1 MAPASNPRYAL
12 VVIINEPTAG
22 KYYGGAVSAPVFGT
36 IMGGVLRLMNVEPDA
51 LTSDDNEL
59 VINKIKEDTGGRS

>member
-1 MAPASNPRYAL
+1 
-12 VVIINEPTAG
+12 
-22 KYYGGAVSAPVFGT
+22 
-36 IMGGVLRLMNVEPDA
+36 MGGVLRLINIEPDA